1 MSTHENL
8 KPYMCP
14 ICKKRANFKWDIQKH
29 LRKVHLNMHDEVVCL
44 SPNEARETISEYI
57 EYYGNGA
64 NSNVKRFNNQQQQN
78 DDYQHL
84 ASLLLNPLATIRSKH
99 SARERKYKCSLF
111 NRTSKWQWDIR
122 KHLRTVHKEVI
133 GDVVILNDKDLI
145 KKLTENPGYSRTLA
159 LMSSDSTTTTTTT
172 TSTIIRNE

>member
-1 MSTHENL
+1 MSTLENL

-44 SPNEARETISEYI
+44 SPNEARERISEYI

-64 NSNVKRFNNQQQQN
+64 NSNVKRFNNQQQQQQQQD

-84 ASLLLNPLATIRSKH
+84 ASLFLNPLATIGSKH
-99 SARERKYKCSLF
+99 SARERKYKCSRC
-111 NRTSKWQWDIR
+111 NRTSKRQWDIR

-133 GDVVILNDKDLI
+133 GDVVILND
-145 KKLTENPGYSRTLA
+145 
-159 LMSSDSTTTTTTT
+159 
-172 TSTIIRNE
+172 